1 MLCARSF
8 KNHSDVAP
16 KITHFSL
23 SHTFPFTQD
32 LLLRGPPRVLSYLSQ
47 TQVLS
52 RRPASPSG
60 PLTRALVSL
69 SNGYS
74 FTQVLLAKGPHA
86 HAHLFPLAHA
96 FPFTQ
101 APLQNVLRSPTRSSH
116 PLQGSPFQ
124 QVSNPFQHPFRCF
137 PKRPSQTSQSPLRI
151 PLIRCATTIPAVKR
165 SFFVC
170 GSRDAGQI
178 ARGVPG
184 GV

>member
-60 PLTRALVSL
+60 PLTRTLVSL

-74 FTQVLLAKGPHA
+74 FTRAPCQNALTRHPHTRTRLSPPHA
-86 HAHLFPLAHA
+86 PS
-96 FPFTQ
+96 
-101 APLQNVLRSPTRSSH
+101 R

-178 ARGVPG
+178 ARGVPR

>member
-16 KITHFSL
+16 KITHFSPSHASL
-23 SHTFPFTQD
+23 SHRHPRQN
-32 LLLRGPPRVLSYLSQ
+32 PPHKDSFLPHQPSF
-47 TQVLS
+47 LS
-52 RRPASPSG
+52 RR
-60 PLTRALVSL
+60 
-69 SNGYS
+69 Y
-74 FTQVLLAKGPHA
+74 
-86 HAHLFPLAHA
+86 
-96 FPFTQ
+96 
-101 APLQNVLRSPTRSSH
+101 PLQNVLRSPTRSSH